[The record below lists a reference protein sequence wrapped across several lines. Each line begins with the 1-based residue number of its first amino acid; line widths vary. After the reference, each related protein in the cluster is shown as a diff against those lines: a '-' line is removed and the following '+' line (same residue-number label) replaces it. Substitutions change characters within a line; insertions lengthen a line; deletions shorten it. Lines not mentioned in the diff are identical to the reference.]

1 LGTRL
6 AAKVWNGL
14 AISNAC
20 GHPNIKAHDNKYRFQ
35 YVMTQARWRGKIR
48 SLRRKSIAAGISFV
62 PSAAA
67 RRYNGGHAMSLLNEI
82 EPLKQS
88 ALAELKTAAD
98 LAALDHAKGAW
109 IGPHGKFTALMKQLG
124 SLPKEEKP
132 AAGKRINAAKAEL
145 EAALAARRE
154 ELELKAALPKEPT
167 DFTMPGRRRAL
178 GRLHPLTQISEDI
191 VRAFRK
197 IGFAVADGPEVED
210 DWHCFD
216 ALNTPADHP
225 ARDTH
230 DTFYLVGQASSLPPG
245 LPAPDSSRAG
255 SPPAAGRMPAP
266 LLLRT
271 HTSSVQIR
279 VMKSQ
284 PPPIRIIAP
293 GRVYRR
299 DNADATHNPTFHQ
312 IEGLYVDK
320 GVTVGDLKGTVE
332 FVFKELMGP
341 DVKLRFRPHYFSY
354 TEPSLE
360 IDFTNSLVK
369 KLGKDWLEI
378 AGCGMV
384 HPQVF
389 ENVGYDPEVW
399 TGWAF
404 GFGIER
410 IAMIRYGIDDIRLF
424 YENDVRFLGQF

>member
-1 LGTRL
+1 
-6 AAKVWNGL
+6 
-14 AISNAC
+14 
-20 GHPNIKAHDNKYRFQ
+20 
-35 YVMTQARWRGKIR
+35 M
-48 SLRRKSIAAGISFV
+48 
-62 PSAAA
+62 
-67 RRYNGGHAMSLLNEI
+67 
-82 EPLKQS
+82 
-88 ALAELKTAAD
+88 
-98 LAALDHAKGAW
+98 
-109 IGPHGKFTALMKQLG
+109 
-124 SLPKEEKP
+124 
-132 AAGKRINAAKAEL
+132 
-145 EAALAARRE
+145 
-154 ELELKAALPKEPT
+154 
-167 DFTMPGRRRAL
+167 
-178 GRLHPLTQISEDI
+178 
-191 VRAFRK
+191 RAFRK
-197 IGFAVADGPEVED
+197 IGFVVADGPEIED
-210 DWHCFD
+210 DYHCFD
-216 ALNTPADHP
+216 SLNTPADHP
-225 ARDTH
+225 ARDAQ
-230 DTFYLVGQASSLPPG
+230 DTFYVGGSAPGASPSPG
-245 LPAPDSSRAG
+245 G
-255 SPPAAGRMPAP
+255 EGRGEDGPKP
-266 LLLRT
+266 TKPFLLRT

-320 GVTVGDLKGTVE
+320 NVTMSDLKGTVE
-332 FVFKELMGP
+332 FVFKELMGS

-354 TEPSLE
+354 TEPSME

-410 IAMIRYGIDDIRLF
+410 IAMLRYGINDIRLF
-424 YENDVRFLGQF
+424 YENDARFLRQF

>member
-1 LGTRL
+1 
-6 AAKVWNGL
+6 
-14 AISNAC
+14 
-20 GHPNIKAHDNKYRFQ
+20 
-35 YVMTQARWRGKIR
+35 
-48 SLRRKSIAAGISFV
+48 
-62 PSAAA
+62 
-67 RRYNGGHAMSLLNEI
+67 MSLLNEI

-88 ALAELKTAAD
+88 ALAELKAAPD
-98 LAALDHAKGAW
+98 LATLEQTKGAW
-109 IGPHGKFTALMKQLG
+109 IGPNGKFTALMKQLG
-124 SLPKEEKP
+124 TLPKEEKP
-132 AAGKRINAAKAEL
+132 AAGKLINAAKVEL
-145 EAALAARRE
+145 EAALVSRRE

-167 DFTMPGRRRAL
+167 DFTLPGRRRPV
-178 GRLHPLTQISEDI
+178 GKLHPLTQVTDDI

-197 IGFAVADGPEVED
+197 IGFVVADGPEIED
-210 DWHCFD
+210 DYHCFD
-216 ALNTPADHP
+216 SLNTPADHP
-225 ARDTH
+225 ARDSQ
-230 DTFYLVGQASSLPPG
+230 DTFYVGDNSKPGTQNSKLP
-245 LPAPDSSRAG
+245 
-255 SPPAAGRMPAP
+255 
-266 LLLRT
+266 LLRT

-299 DNADATHNPTFHQ
+299 DNADATHNPTFHL

-320 GVTVGDLKGTVE
+320 NVTMSDLKGTVE
-332 FVFKELMGP
+332 FVFKELMGS

-354 TEPSLE
+354 TEPSME
-360 IDFTNSLVK
+360 IDFTNALVK

-410 IAMIRYGIDDIRLF
+410 IAMLRYGINDIRLF
-424 YENDVRFLGQF
+424 YENDARFLRQF

>member
-1 LGTRL
+1 
-6 AAKVWNGL
+6 
-14 AISNAC
+14 
-20 GHPNIKAHDNKYRFQ
+20 
-35 YVMTQARWRGKIR
+35 
-48 SLRRKSIAAGISFV
+48 
-62 PSAAA
+62 
-67 RRYNGGHAMSLLNEI
+67 MSLLDEI
-82 EPLKQS
+82 GPLKQS
-88 ALAELKTAAD
+88 ALADLAAAAD

-124 SLPKEEKP
+124 SLPKEQKP
-132 AAGKRINAAKAEL
+132 AAGKAINTAKVEL
-145 EAALAARRE
+145 EAALADRRD
-154 ELELKAALPKEPT
+154 ELELKAALPKEPV
-167 DFTMPGRRRAL
+167 DFTLPGRRRAA
-178 GRLHPLTQISEDI
+178 GKLHPLTQVTDDI

-197 IGFAVADGPEVED
+197 IGFVVADGPEVED
-210 DWHCFD
+210 DFYCFD

-225 ARDTH
+225 ARDAQ
-230 DTFYLVGQASSLPPG
+230 DTFYLANPATPRQAPRPTQ
-245 LPAPDSSRAG
+245 
-255 SPPAAGRMPAP
+255 
-266 LLLRT
+266 LLRT
-271 HTSSVQIR
+271 HTSTVQIR

-320 GVTVGDLKGTVE
+320 GVTLGDLKGTVE

-341 DVKLRFRPHYFSY
+341 DVALRFRPHYFSY

-399 TGWAF
+399 SGWAF

-410 IAMIRYGIDDIRLF
+410 IAMLRYGINDIRLF
-424 YENDVRFLGQF
+424 YENDTRFLNQF